1 MLYKRTKTDIKRETK
16 ELLETIERDVISD
29 RKVFDTL
36 FISLRD
42 VDIEDVL
49 GEIKT
54 TLEVNMRTLKE
65 LEEDTIALLVL
76 SREGE

>member
-1 MLYKRTKTDIKRETK
+1 MLYKRTETDIKRETK

-49 GEIKT
+49 GAIKT